1 MPVSSRSALLLASAS
16 PRRSALLRQIGVR
29 FATVAHDVDET
40 PRSGEEATGYVLRM
54 ASEKARCAASRAEPG
69 HVVLGADTAVV
80 LDGRILGKPRDRADA
95 VKTLRALSDRTHQVC
110 SAVALCDGSR
120 TETRLSVTDVVFAP
134 VSRDGAEAYWKT
146 GEPADKAG
154 SYGIQ
159 GAGALFVA
167 RIEGSYSG
175 VVGLPLFETSQLLAE
190 FGIATA
196 LEDNNQHE

>member
-1 MPVSSRSALLLASAS
+1 MSSSSRPGLLLASAS
-16 PRRSALLRQIGVR
+16 PRRHELLRQIGVR
-29 FATVAHDVDET
+29 FATVTHTVDET
-40 PRSGEEATGYVLRM
+40 PRSREVASDYVLRM
-54 ASEKARCAASRAEPG
+54 AREKARCGASRAEPG

-95 VKTLRALSDRTHQVC
+95 VKTLLTLADRPHQVC
-110 SAVALCDGSR
+110 SAVALSDGDR
-120 TETRLSVTDVVFAP
+120 METRLSVTEVVFG
-134 VSRDGAEAYWKT
+134 SLSSSEAEAYWET

-159 GAGALFVA
+159 GVGALFVT

-175 VVGLPLFETSQLLAE
+175 VVGLPLYETARLLAQ

-196 LEDNNQHE
+196 LEGNKHHE

>member
-1 MPVSSRSALLLASAS
+1 MSVPQDSVLLLASAS
-16 PRRSALLRQIGVR
+16 PRRRDLLQQIGVP
-29 FATVAHDVDET
+29 FDIAAHDVDET
-40 PRSGEEATGYVLRM
+40 PRNGEKASDYVLRM
-54 ASEKARCAASRAEPG
+54 ACEKARCAVSRAEPG

-95 VKTLRALSDRTHQVC
+95 VETLLALSGRSHQVC
-110 SAVALCDGSR
+110 SAVALCDGGR
-120 TETRLSVTDVVFAP
+120 TETRLSVTDVVFGS
-134 VSRDGAEAYWKT
+134 VSRSEAEAYWET

-167 RIEGSYSG
+167 RIGGSYSG
-175 VVGLPLFETSQLLAE
+175 VVGLPLYETARLLVE

-196 LEDNNQHE
+196 LETGSRHE